1 MGTEG
6 GSDVFFSHDGRW
18 LGFEKDSE
26 LWTASL
32 DGGTPQRLLPNQPLR
47 GGTWGEG
54 DSIVVGRVG
63 SGLWMA
69 STTTGGA
76 PRQLTTPTQGERHE
90 LPQMLPGGRAV
101 LFTIFPVDKPPH
113 AAVHLL
119 ETGETRSLFEGV
131 GARFV
136 GSGHVV
142 FGRQERLWAVGF
154 DPDSLQ
160 TLGAA
165 RPVRDDVLWSA
176 AGYPQFAVDA
186 GLLAYV
192 RTSQASS
199 SLGNRVL
206 TWVDRHGRKNPLPFK
221 ANNFM
226 LPRLSPTADRLVVQI
241 RAEQGP
247 LDLSFRP
254 GQPDQVD
261 LGPHHRLFRL
271 RPGPQTEAAWSS
283 PPGSMAR

>member
-1 MGTEG
+1 
-6 GSDVFFSHDGRW
+6 
-18 LGFEKDSE
+18 
-26 LWTASL
+26 
-32 DGGTPQRLLPNQPLR
+32 
-47 GGTWGEG
+47 
-54 DSIVVGRVG
+54 
-63 SGLWMA
+63 
-69 STTTGGA
+69 
-76 PRQLTTPTQGERHE
+76 
-90 LPQMLPGGRAV
+90 MLPGGRAV
-101 LFTIFPVDKPPH
+101 LFTILAIDKPPR

-119 ETGETRSLFEGV
+119 ETGETRSLFEGI

-199 SLGNRVL
+199 NLGNSVL
-206 TWVDRHGRKNPLPFK
+206 TWVDRQGRQDTLPLK
-221 ANNFM
+221 AKQ
-226 LPRLSPTADRLVVQI
+226 LHAAQVVARGRSTRRSDRGQP
-241 RAEQGP
+241 GP
-247 LDLSFRP
+247 LDL
-254 GQPDQVD
+254 
-261 LGPHHRLFRL
+261 
-271 RPGPQTEAAWSS
+271 
-283 PPGSMAR
+283 